1 MVRQEGGAGFTAEP
15 GGAMTLDV
23 FTTVVVLQLSEMTR
37 VPTAQRLTASQLEIL
52 RVLWERSEATVV
64 DIHQALDRPLAPT
77 TIATLL
83 TRLEKRGLVTYRTE
97 GRQYVYRA
105 VLQERD
111 AQQHALV
118 EVTKGLFAGDV
129 PSMVSQLLSSHEI
142 RPGDLA
148 RVRELID
155 AKERDLKKRKR

>member
-1 MVRQEGGAGFTAEP
+1 
-15 GGAMTLDV
+15 MTKG
-23 FTTVVVLQLSEMTR
+23 SP
-37 VPTAQRLTASQLEIL
+37 VPRLTAQQVEIL

-64 DIHQALDRPLAPT
+64 EIHQALQSGRPLAPT

-83 TRLEKRGLVTYRTE
+83 SRLAKRGLVTYRTE

-118 EVTKGLFAGDV
+118 EVTRGLFAGDV
-129 PSMVSQLLSSHEI
+129 PTMVSQLLSSHEI

-155 AKERDLKKRKR
+155 AKERELKRRKRA

>member
-1 MVRQEGGAGFTAEP
+1 
-15 GGAMTLDV
+15 MTHA
-23 FTTVVVLQLSEMTR
+23 
-37 VPTAQRLTASQLEIL
+37 AQAQAPRLTAPQLEIM

-64 DIHQALDRPLAPT
+64 DIHQALRAVRPLATT

-83 TRLEKRGLVTYRTE
+83 SRLEKRGVVAYRTE

-105 VLQERD
+105 LVQEQD

-118 EVTKGLFAGDV
+118 EVTQGLFAGDV
-129 PSMVSQLLSSHEI
+129 PTMVSQLLSSHEL

-148 RVRELID
+148 RVRKLIE
-155 AKERDLKKRKR
+155 AKELELKKRKRS

>member
-1 MVRQEGGAGFTAEP
+1 MPKANEP
-15 GGAMTLDV
+15 
-23 FTTVVVLQLSEMTR
+23 
-37 VPTAQRLTASQLEIL
+37 PRLTVPQLEIL
-52 RVLWERSEATVV
+52 RVLWQRSEATVV
-64 DIHQALDRPLAPT
+64 DIQQALRAARPLAPT

-83 TRLEKRGLVTYRTE
+83 SRLEKRGLVAYRTE

-118 EVTKGLFAGDV
+118 EVTQGLFAGDV
-129 PSMVSQLLSSHEI
+129 ATMVSQLLSSHEL

-148 RVRELID
+148 RVKELIET
-155 AKERDLKKRKR
+155 KEHELKKRKRS